1 MLMLRFLAVSTKSN
15 VREKIGVDTSL
26 TYDQVISKVT
36 KF

>member
-1 MLMLRFLAVSTKSN
+1 MRRFLAVSIKSN

-26 TYDQVISKVT
+26 AFDQVISKVT